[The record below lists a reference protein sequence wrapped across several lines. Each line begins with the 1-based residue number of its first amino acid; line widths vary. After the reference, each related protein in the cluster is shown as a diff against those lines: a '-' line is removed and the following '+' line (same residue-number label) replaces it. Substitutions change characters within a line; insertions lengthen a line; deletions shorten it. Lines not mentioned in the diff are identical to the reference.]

1 MFEKMTTGVGLGEL
15 VRNILIYLVDQDVL
29 FHGESSTTLNRMHS
43 FDVSYMYVCEVDDS
57 QNLEDTRIILN
68 DMMNIQHCT
77 LGDREVVKY
86 VCQLVGTR
94 AAMLVG
100 SAIAAVVRHVMEQD
114 NGFNTEQE
122 GCAIGK
128 ESGLYTIVCIPI
140 MDDLL

>member
-100 SAIAAVVRHVMEQD
+100 SAIAAVVRHVMEQE

-128 ESGLYTIVCIPI
+128 
-140 MDDLL
+140 